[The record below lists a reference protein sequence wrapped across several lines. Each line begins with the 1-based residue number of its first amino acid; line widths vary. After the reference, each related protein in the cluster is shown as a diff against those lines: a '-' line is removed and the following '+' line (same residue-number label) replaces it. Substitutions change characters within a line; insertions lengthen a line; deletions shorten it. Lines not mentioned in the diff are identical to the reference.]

1 MANWTTL
8 RQLSPSLSV
17 KLVSCL
23 LVTILF
29 ITPKTRRRG
38 RKRSSSSPLPLLEA
52 APLRSNETKRN
63 ETKGNETKRNETK
76 RRVVLCRR
84 YSRVLHGCTAKKG
97 DAGCRSRDRL
107 QDRSPVFRKN
117 VRFYERNF
125 ARGELQPR
133 QVLTRG
139 NASPLPLYI
148 SLSLSCVVY
157 TRERK
162 VTKTFHLRL

>member
-38 RKRSSSSPLPLLEA
+38 RKRSFSSPLP
-52 APLRSNETKRN
+52 PPRSSTASVERNETKR
-63 ETKGNETKRNETK
+63 KETKRNETK
-76 RRVVLCRR
+76 RRVALCRR

-125 ARGELQPR
+125 ARGELQLR

-162 VTKTFHLRL
+162 VTKTFHLCL

>member
-63 ETKGNETKRNETK
+63 ETKGNETKRNETS
-76 RRVVLCRR
+76 RRVVPAIQSCAAR
-84 YSRVLHGCTAKKG
+84 LHGEEGGRGVSIT
-97 DAGCRSRDRL
+97 
-107 QDRSPVFRKN
+107 RSPP
-117 VRFYERNF
+117 
-125 ARGELQPR
+125 GSQPR
-133 QVLTRG
+133 FSKKCALLRAQF
-139 NASPLPLYI
+139 
-148 SLSLSCVVY
+148 
-157 TRERK
+157 RERGIAAPPSINP
-162 VTKTFHLRL
+162 R